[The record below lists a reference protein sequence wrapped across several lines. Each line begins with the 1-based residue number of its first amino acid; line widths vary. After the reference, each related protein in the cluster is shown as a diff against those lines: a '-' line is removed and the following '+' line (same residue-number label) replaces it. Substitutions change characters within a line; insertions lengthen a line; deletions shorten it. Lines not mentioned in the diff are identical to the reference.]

1 MEEEEEVWEE
11 SLPSV
16 KGSYTTQAAGPTL
29 EDPTPAK
36 LPRTHINLFT
46 ALLLFQSAPVS
57 VLQSLYSLAHVALP
71 DRQVN
76 LCDIT

>member
-1 MEEEEEVWEE
+1 MGGKLAFGKRV
-11 SLPSV
+11 LHY
-16 KGSYTTQAAGPTL
+16 YTSSGTHFRRPH
-29 EDPTPAK
+29 PRKITPD
-36 LPRTHINLFT
+36 THHLFT

-57 VLQSLYSLAHVALP
+57 ALQSLYSLAHVALP